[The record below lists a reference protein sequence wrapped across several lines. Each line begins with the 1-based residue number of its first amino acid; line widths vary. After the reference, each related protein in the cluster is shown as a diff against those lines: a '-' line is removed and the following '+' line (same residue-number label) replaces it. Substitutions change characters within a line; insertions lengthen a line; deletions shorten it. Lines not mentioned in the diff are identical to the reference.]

1 MAAVV
6 LLLNLPL
13 LIFFFP
19 TSSGKLE
26 WFSADVL
33 RSLFYPSAA
42 WMATLIAVLLLAVV
56 VLPLTIVSA
65 AIKHIRIWLR
75 RVGGRRSNSHDV
87 PRDRAMAESLGRRNI
102 LTAGPG
108 LLVGA
113 IYGIASYGVYSTMD
127 EIDVSPELSIPIPN
141 LPRSL
146 EGMTIVQFSDIHV
159 GPYVRE
165 RELRHIVNLTNHLK
179 PDLITITGDVLDRQL
194 NSLRAAVEGMRGL
207 RASLGAF
214 AVLGNHD
221 YYADRYSSSR
231 LRGGVRIQAG
241 LESIGIRTLRNE
253 VVEVGSGHER
263 LALIGLDWLTTSP
276 TDRTFYSYKP
286 ASTRRQLQRMLDQIE
301 PGTPKVLLA
310 HHPDTFQ
317 DVPDEIGLTLSGH
330 THGGGQVI
338 LGHVDNTP
346 IGIATL
352 RFKYLSGLYRRNGC
366 SLYVN
371 RGIGYLGLP
380 IRINCPP
387 EISRFK
393 LVSA

>member
-1 MAAVV
+1 MADA
-6 LLLNLPL
+6 P
-13 LIFFFP
+13 
-19 TSSGKLE
+19 
-26 WFSADVL
+26 
-33 RSLFYPSAA
+33 
-42 WMATLIAVLLLAVV
+42 
-56 VLPLTIVSA
+56 
-65 AIKHIRIWLR
+65 
-75 RVGGRRSNSHDV
+75 GRRS
-87 PRDRAMAESLGRRNI
+87 I
-102 LTAGPG
+102 LAAGPG

-113 IYGIASYGVYSTMD
+113 IYSIASYGVYSSMD
-127 EIDVSPELSIPIPN
+127 EIDVSRELSIPIPN

-159 GPYVRE
+159 GPYIRE
-165 RELRHIVNLTNHLK
+165 RELRHIVHLTNELK
-179 PDLITITGDVLDRQL
+179 PDLIAVTGDVLDRQL
-194 NSLRAAVEGMRGL
+194 NSLPAAVEGLRGL
-207 RASLGAF
+207 RAPLGVF

-221 YYADRYSSSR
+221 YYADRFSSSR
-231 LRGGVRIQAG
+231 YRGGVRIQAG
-241 LESIGIRTLRNE
+241 LEAIGIRTLRNE
-253 VVEVGSGHER
+253 VVELGSGRER
-263 LALIGLDWLTTSP
+263 LALMGLDWLTTSP
-276 TDRTFYSYKP
+276 TDRSFYSYKP

-317 DVPDEIGLTLSGH
+317 DVPPEIGLTLSGH

-352 RFKYLSGLYRRNGC
+352 RFKYLSGLYTRSGS

-380 IRINCPP
+380 IRINCSP

-393 LVSA
+393 LVRA